1 MRDEAFVA
9 AGHLVILVIGA
20 IGAILSALAVLAAF
34 GVSLYAAIV
43 G

>member
-1 MRDEAFVA
+1 MKPSSLQEV
-9 AGHLVILVIGA
+9 LLIVILVIGA
-20 IGAILSALAVLAAF
+20 IGAALSALAVLVAF

>member
-1 MRDEAFVA
+1 MKPSSLQEV
-9 AGHLVILVIGA
+9 LLIVILIIGA
-20 IGAILSALAVLAAF
+20 IGAVLSALAVLVAF

>member
-1 MRDEAFVA
+1 MKPSSLPET
-9 AGHLVILVIGA
+9 LLIVILVIGA
-20 IGAILSALAVLAAF
+20 IGAVLSALAGLAAF

>member
-1 MRDEAFVA
+1 MKPSSLPET
-9 AGHLVILVIGA
+9 LLIVILVIGA
-20 IGAILSALAVLAAF
+20 IGAVLSALAVLAAF